1 MSSISRLFSDDSL
14 TKKASLNALA
24 SMLEYVSRLLVAFL
38 VTPIM
43 VSGLGDFY
51 YGVWQILT
59 RLVGYLNPA
68 SGRPTQALKMTLAN
82 QQASTDYDLK
92 RRYVGSTFAVLGLFT
107 PVMVVLGGILTW
119 YAPVWIKVPD
129 QFSWYVRV
137 ATGLLVL
144 NLILFN
150 FVMVQT
156 SIAEGEN
163 LGYKQMGIS
172 ALLVFAGGGITWLA
186 LYLNTGIIGL
196 AVVAIISTV
205 AIGIFSIVI
214 VRLYVPWFGIAWPTR
229 ELIGKFLDLSWWFLA
244 WNLIMS
250 LMLAADVVVLGIV
263 QSAESV
269 TSYSLTKYAPETLI
283 NVIAIVAF
291 GIAPGLGRIIG
302 TGDFE
307 KAAKLRN
314 EIMAITWLIVTV
326 LGACVLMWNR
336 TFLTIWVGAQQYSGT
351 IPNLFIVLVVTQFV
365 FIRNDGNVIDLTLN
379 LRQKVLIGALSVSIS
394 LIIAVLF
401 LIYTDLNV
409 VGLSLGL
416 MLGRFIISLGY
427 PMMVGRYLKVPFSTQ
442 IRGAVRPVIVTA
454 ILFGV
459 TTALSEWVVTS
470 GWEGLS
476 GWVYFALACAVSFV
490 VILALAFF
498 SGLSASQ
505 RGQLLKRFRLVVS
518 I

>member
-1 MSSISRLFSDDSL
+1 
-14 TKKASLNALA
+14 
-24 SMLEYVSRLLVAFL
+24 
-38 VTPIM
+38 
-43 VSGLGDFY
+43 
-51 YGVWQILT
+51 
-59 RLVGYLNPA
+59 
-68 SGRPTQALKMTLAN
+68 
-82 QQASTDYDLK
+82 
-92 RRYVGSTFAVLGLFT
+92 
-107 PVMVVLGGILTW
+107 
-119 YAPVWIKVPD
+119 
-129 QFSWYVRV
+129 
-137 ATGLLVL
+137 
-144 NLILFN
+144 
-150 FVMVQT
+150 
-156 SIAEGEN
+156 
-163 LGYKQMGIS
+163 
-172 ALLVFAGGGITWLA
+172 
-186 LYLNTGIIGL
+186 
-196 AVVAIISTV
+196 
-205 AIGIFSIVI
+205 VI
-214 VRLYVPWFGIAWPTR
+214 VRLYVPWFGIARPTR